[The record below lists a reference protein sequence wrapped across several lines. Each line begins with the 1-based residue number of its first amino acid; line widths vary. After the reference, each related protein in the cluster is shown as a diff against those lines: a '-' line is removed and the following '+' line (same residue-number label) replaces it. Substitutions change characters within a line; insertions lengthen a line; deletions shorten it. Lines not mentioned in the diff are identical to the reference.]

1 MDWNPFVKK
10 FCKQNFK
17 TQFYK
22 FRLFPFRSPL
32 LRECAQNALFSFPP
46 ATKMFQ
52 FTGLFPHCPMY
63 SDSGRSDFIGA
74 GFPIRKS
81 TGQRLLAT

>member
-1 MDWNPFVKK
+1 MGWNPYVKK

-32 LRECAQNALFSFPP
+32 LRESLLIYFPP
-46 ATKMFQ
+46 VTKMFQ